1 MRRALLPV
9 ALLSIFL
16 LAPSVLAD
24 PTPPAAEP
32 ATKVVTADAPVAKPA
47 ASEAA
52 VADDK
57 VVKDADKV
65 VIDPDKVVDDA
76 VKSIDDNPG
85 ETLKELIQLAKEG
98 RWGPFAGLLLMLI
111 IWVTR
116 KWVWK
121 LIPKNVLPWLTLG
134 LGMTVTVASE
144 LLLGVVWWKTLIDGL
159 ATSGIAMAFWSAV
172 FKHFLSG
179 DNPDGGATDG

>member
-1 MRRALLPV
+1 MRRTLFPV

-32 ATKVVTADAPVAKPA
+32 AAKAADAAPAAKPA
-47 ASEAA
+47 VPEAPA
-52 VADDK
+52 ADGK
-57 VVKDADKV
+57 VVNDTGKV
-65 VIDPDKVVDDA
+65 VIDPDKVVSDA

-85 ETLKELIQLAKEG
+85 EVTKELIQLAKEG
-98 RWGPFAGLLLMLI
+98 RWGPFIGLLLMLAVWI
-111 IWVTR
+111 TR

-134 LGMTVTVASE
+134 LGMVATVAVE
-144 LLLGVVWWKTLIDGL
+144 LSLGVIWWKTLVDGL
-159 ATSGIAMAFWSAV
+159 ATSGIAMAFWSAL
-172 FKHFLSG
+172 FKHFLG
-179 DNPDGGATDG
+179 DKKPAEEATDG